1 MSKMTLTL
9 MREKKIKDLTVEEF
23 KHLLQESIA
32 EDVEAWKETFEI
44 MADKT
49 LMRQINNAER
59 ARAKG
64 KKSEFILWQKVK
76 RNV

>member
-1 MSKMTLTL
+1 MTLTL
-9 MREKKIKDLTVEEF
+9 MKEKKIKDLTVEEF
-23 KHLLQESIA
+23 KNLLQEIIA
-32 EDVEAWKETFEI
+32 QDIEAWKETFEI

-59 ARAKG
+59 ARAKE
-64 KKSEFILWQKVK
+64 KKSEFIPWQKVK

>member
-1 MSKMTLTL
+1 MTLTL

-49 LMRQINNAER
+49 LMRQIKNAEK
-59 ARAKG
+59 ARIEG
-64 KKSEFILWQKVK
+64 KKADFIPWENVK